1 MVISSLIHD
10 VVTDWAIKMQTAPN
24 IIHRILLI
32 GKKSLNLHIIYNVTK
47 SDNIAMRYAIV
58 AGESSGD
65 LHGSR
70 LIESLKRLDPG
81 AEFAVI
87 GGDRMSS
94 ASGVSPEI
102 HCSEM
107 NVMGFAAVV
116 RSLPRILGQLG
127 VARRMIA
134 EFHPDRLILVDY
146 PSFNLRLAKYAHKL
160 GIRVDY
166 YISPKLWAWKEWRVK
181 TMRRCVSRCCCI
193 LPFEPDFYRRHG
205 YDGARYVGNPSV
217 DEITSFLGHIS
228 PLKHFMERNGIKDE
242 RPMIALLPGSRY
254 SEIAAN
260 LPVMISAAKRY
271 PEFQYIVA
279 AAPDIPEK
287 FYRETAQDP
296 GLTVVF
302 DDTLTLVKYSRAAI
316 VVSGTATLETAL
328 LGTPQVVCYRAN
340 GSKWTYGLM
349 SRVLKVRYV
358 SLPNLITGSRVVPE
372 LLLHR
377 CTVEGVA
384 RELLPLLQSS
394 PQRDWQLRG
403 YKMMRAKLGTESAP
417 EIAAEIIMK

>member
-1 MVISSLIHD
+1 MACHVRR
-10 VVTDWAIKMQTAPN
+10 N
-24 IIHRILLI
+24 Y
-32 GKKSLNLHIIYNVTK
+32 NIYNVPK

-65 LHGSR
+65 LHASR
-70 LIESLKRLDPG
+70 LIEQLKAQDAS
-81 AEFAVI
+81 AEFAII
-87 GGDRMSS
+87 GGDRMM
-94 ASGVSPEI
+94 AAAGVQPTL

-116 RSLPRILGQLG
+116 KSLPRIMGQLG

-134 EFHPDRLILVDY
+134 DFRPDRLILVDY
-146 PSFNLRLAKYAHKL
+146 PSFNLRLAKYAHKM

-181 TMRRCVSRCCCI
+181 TLKRCVTRCCCI
-193 LPFEPDFYRRHG
+193 LPFEPDFYKRHG

-217 DEITSFLGHIS
+217 DEINAFLGHIS

-242 RPMIALLPGSRY
+242 RPMIALLPGSRH

-260 LPVMISAAKRY
+260 LPVMIAAAKRY
-271 PEFQYIVA
+271 PEFHYIVA
-279 AAPDIPEK
+279 AAPNIAEK

-296 GLTVVF
+296 GLSLVF
-302 DDTLTLVKYSRAAI
+302 DDTLTLVKYARAAI

-328 LGTPQVVCYRAN
+328 LATPQVVCYRAN
-340 GSKWTYGLM
+340 GSKWTYELM

-372 LLLHR
+372 MLLHR

-403 YKMMRAKLGTESAP
+403 YKMMRAKLGTELAP
-417 EIAAEIIMK
+417 EIAAEIIIE